1 LSFQAKNSQAFSKK
15 LAMPSN
21 ANIYYHE
28 YEGSDEGQR
37 TAVVLIH
44 GAGGTHLYWPPEL
57 RRLPGYRVF
66 ALDLPGHGKSTGR
79 GLQSIAAYAQAV
91 KDWMLTLGLHSAV
104 FAGHSMG
111 SAIALKLALEQTDHV
126 NGLVLLGAGGRLKVA
141 PQLLENAASQTTY
154 QNAVNLVIEWSFGSS
169 ASPRLK
175 ELAAHR
181 MAETRSSVL
190 YGDFLACNTF
200 DETERID
207 QIRLPV
213 LVVCGSEDKMTPLR
227 QSQFLA
233 EHIPGAILK
242 IIPGAGHMVMLE
254 NPQPVAEMLL
264 GFLEGVKY
272 L

>member
-1 LSFQAKNSQAFSKK
+1 
-15 LAMPSN
+15 MPSI
-21 ANIYYHE
+21 ADIYYHE
-28 YEGSDEGQR
+28 YEGSGEGQR
-37 TAVVLIH
+37 SAVVLIH

-91 KDWMLTLGLHSAV
+91 MDWLLTLGVHSAV

-111 SAIALKLALEQTDHV
+111 SAIALTLALEHSAHV
-126 NGLVLLGAGGRLKVA
+126 NGLVLIGAGRRLLVA
-141 PQLLENAASQTTY
+141 PELLENAASPTTY
-154 QNAVNLVIEWSFGSS
+154 QNAVNLAIDWSFGSG

-175 ELAAHR
+175 EFAAQR

-190 YGDFLACNTF
+190 HGDFIACNTF
-200 DETERID
+200 DETERIG
-207 QIRLPV
+207 QIRQPTLI
-213 LVVCGSEDKMTPLR
+213 VCGSEDRMTPLR

-233 EHIPGAILK
+233 ERIPGAILK
-242 IIPGAGHMVMLE
+242 TIPGAGHMVMLE
-254 NPQPVAEMLL
+254 KPQPVADVLL
-264 GFLEGVKY
+264 EFLVGVKY